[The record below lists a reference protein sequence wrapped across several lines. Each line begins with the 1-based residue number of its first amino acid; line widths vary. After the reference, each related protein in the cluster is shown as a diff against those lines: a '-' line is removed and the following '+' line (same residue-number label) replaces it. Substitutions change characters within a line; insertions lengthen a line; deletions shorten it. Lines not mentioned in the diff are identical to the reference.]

1 MPLNVAQLVAKRVPL
16 TFTYDGQ
23 EVHLEF
29 RPLSEVVQT
38 KLRETIT
45 EPPDET
51 ALRHFLAAVLVS
63 WDVLSDDGTP
73 YPTTAEALIPF
84 PYDFLMAATMA
95 VQEAIRPNLDSA
107 GTSGAT
113 SLPAVRS
120 A

>member
-29 RPLSEVVQT
+29 RPLSEVVQGQ
-38 KLRETIT
+38 LRKTIT
-45 EPPDET
+45 DPPDET

-63 WDVLSDDGTP
+63 WDVIGEDGNP
-73 YPTTAEALIPF
+73 YPVDAESLIPF

-95 VQEAIRPNLDSA
+95 VQEAIRPNLESA
-107 GTSGAT
+107 ATSGAT
-113 SLPAVRS
+113 SLPAVRP